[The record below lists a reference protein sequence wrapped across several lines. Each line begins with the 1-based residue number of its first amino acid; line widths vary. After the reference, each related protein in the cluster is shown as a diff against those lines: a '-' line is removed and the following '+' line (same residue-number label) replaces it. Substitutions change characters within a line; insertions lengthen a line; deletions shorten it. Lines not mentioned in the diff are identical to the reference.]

1 MIRARL
7 YILFGLLISNYIS
20 LGQKNDQQKFNLIE
34 QRIEMIAENAEDEDI
49 DFTTLFDY
57 LAYIYDHPLNINNP
71 KNEDDLRQIRM
82 LSDIQINN
90 LYDHIDRNGKLIS
103 IYELQAVE
111 GWTIYTIKTI
121 LPFVTVNV
129 DLYAPS
135 ISFKEMVRNS
145 SNELFIRYSRVL
157 EQQEGYAPIDDST
170 LAASPNKRY
179 SGSPD
184 KLYTRYRFKFR
195 NNISA
200 GFTAEKDAG
209 EQFFTGNQKNGFD
222 FYSGH
227 LYLSGFGKLKSLAIG
242 DFHAQFGQ
250 GLTIWSGLAFGKS
263 ADILTVKRN
272 ARGLRPYASVDEN
285 LFLRGGGATIELG
298 KIQFTAFG
306 SHKKID
312 ANVSYDDTTSNFDGY
327 TITSFQQTGLHRTP
341 SEVEDK
347 NIIGET
353 HLGGNLQ
360 FNTRKLRIGISGL
373 HSNYDAN
380 VQRNLSYYNQFEFN
394 DNTNTILGT
403 DYNFLFRNFNLYG
416 EVARSAN
423 GGTAQIHGALIS
435 LDPSVTL
442 SVVYRNYGRDFQNN
456 LSNAFSEN
464 SKNIN
469 ESGIMIGL
477 KLTRGKKFQL
487 NAYLDQFK
495 FPWLKY
501 QVDKPQTTGHDY
513 LVQLQYKPSKKLIM
527 YGRIRARNRPINTE
541 QDIDDIDFIV
551 ARNQINYRYN
561 ISYKV
566 SESFTLRNRIEYVD
580 FQRGMSDREAGFL
593 IYQDILYKPL
603 SSNLSFSF
611 RYALFET
618 DSYDSRVYAYEN
630 DVLYYF
636 SIPAYYRTGTRT
648 YLTAKYRIRKGLDL
662 WLRWAQWHFSNT
674 NEIGSGNEMIE
685 GNTKTDIRAQ
695 IRLKF

>member
-1 MIRARL
+1 MIKARL

-157 EQQEGYAPIDDST
+157 EQQEGYALIDDST

-312 ANVSYDDTTSNFDGY
+312 ANISYDDTTSNFDGY

-580 FQRGMSDREAGFL
+580 FQRGISDREAGFL

>member
-170 LAASPNKRY
+170 LAVSPNKRY

-285 LFLRGGGATIELG
+285 LFLRGGGATIALG

>member
-1 MIRARL
+1 MIRTRL

-121 LPFVTVNV
+121 LPFVAVNV

-435 LDPSVTL
+435 LDPSVSL

-580 FQRGMSDREAGFL
+580 FQRGISDREAGFL

>member
-1 MIRARL
+1 MIRTRL

-121 LPFVTVNV
+121 LPFVAVNV

>member
-227 LYLSGFGKLKSLAIG
+227 LYL
-242 DFHAQFGQ
+242 
-250 GLTIWSGLAFGKS
+250 
-263 ADILTVKRN
+263 
-272 ARGLRPYASVDEN
+272 
-285 LFLRGGGATIELG
+285 
-298 KIQFTAFG
+298 
-306 SHKKID
+306 
-312 ANVSYDDTTSNFDGY
+312 
-327 TITSFQQTGLHRTP
+327 
-341 SEVEDK
+341 
-347 NIIGET
+347 
-353 HLGGNLQ
+353 
-360 FNTRKLRIGISGL
+360 
-373 HSNYDAN
+373 
-380 VQRNLSYYNQFEFN
+380 
-394 DNTNTILGT
+394 
-403 DYNFLFRNFNLYG
+403 
-416 EVARSAN
+416 
-423 GGTAQIHGALIS
+423 
-435 LDPSVTL
+435 
-442 SVVYRNYGRDFQNN
+442 VV
-456 LSNAFSEN
+456 LEN
-464 SKNIN
+464 SNHWPLEIF
-469 ESGIMIGL
+469 M
-477 KLTRGKKFQL
+477 L
-487 NAYLDQFK
+487 NS
-495 FPWLKY
+495 
-501 QVDKPQTTGHDY
+501 DKD
-513 LVQLQYKPSKKLIM
+513 
-527 YGRIRARNRPINTE
+527 
-541 QDIDDIDFIV
+541 
-551 ARNQINYRYN
+551 
-561 ISYKV
+561 
-566 SESFTLRNRIEYVD
+566 
-580 FQRGMSDREAGFL
+580 
-593 IYQDILYKPL
+593 
-603 SSNLSFSF
+603 
-611 RYALFET
+611 
-618 DSYDSRVYAYEN
+618 
-630 DVLYYF
+630 
-636 SIPAYYRTGTRT
+636 
-648 YLTAKYRIRKGLDL
+648 
-662 WLRWAQWHFSNT
+662 
-674 NEIGSGNEMIE
+674 
-685 GNTKTDIRAQ
+685 
-695 IRLKF
+695 

>member
-263 ADILTVKRN
+263 AEILTVKRH

-380 VQRNLSYYNQFEFN
+380 VQRNLSYYNQFE
-394 DNTNTILGT
+394 LS
-403 DYNFLFRNFNLYG
+403 L
-416 EVARSAN
+416 
-423 GGTAQIHGALIS
+423 IHI
-435 LDPSVTL
+435 
-442 SVVYRNYGRDFQNN
+442 
-456 LSNAFSEN
+456 
-464 SKNIN
+464 
-469 ESGIMIGL
+469 
-477 KLTRGKKFQL
+477 
-487 NAYLDQFK
+487 
-495 FPWLKY
+495 
-501 QVDKPQTTGHDY
+501 
-513 LVQLQYKPSKKLIM
+513 
-527 YGRIRARNRPINTE
+527 
-541 QDIDDIDFIV
+541 
-551 ARNQINYRYN
+551 
-561 ISYKV
+561 
-566 SESFTLRNRIEYVD
+566 
-580 FQRGMSDREAGFL
+580 
-593 IYQDILYKPL
+593 
-603 SSNLSFSF
+603 
-611 RYALFET
+611 
-618 DSYDSRVYAYEN
+618 
-630 DVLYYF
+630 
-636 SIPAYYRTGTRT
+636 
-648 YLTAKYRIRKGLDL
+648 
-662 WLRWAQWHFSNT
+662 
-674 NEIGSGNEMIE
+674 
-685 GNTKTDIRAQ
+685 
-695 IRLKF
+695 

>member
-250 GLTIWSGLAFGKS
+250 GLTLWSGLAFGKS

>member
-103 IYELQAVE
+103 IYELQALE

-442 SVVYRNYGRDFQNN
+442 SVVYRNYARDFQNN

>member
-1 MIRARL
+1 MIRTRL

>member
-1 MIRARL
+1 MIRTRL

-121 LPFVTVNV
+121 LPFVAVNV

-435 LDPSVTL
+435 LDPSVSL

>member
-34 QRIEMIAENAEDEDI
+34 QRIEMIAENAEDEEI

-200 GFTAEKDAG
+200 GFTTEKDAG

-312 ANVSYDDTTSNFDGY
+312 ANISYDDTTSNFDGY

-580 FQRGMSDREAGFL
+580 FQRGISDREAGFL

-695 IRLKF
+695 IRLNF

>member
-1 MIRARL
+1 MIRTRL

-121 LPFVTVNV
+121 LPFVTVNI

-250 GLTIWSGLAFGKS
+250 GLTLWSGLAFGKS

-648 YLTAKYRIRKGLDL
+648 YFTAKYRIRKGLDL